1 MPGKGSMMVTDA
13 QETPR
18 ISVFHCV
25 SLCVK
30 RCAVVILS
38 LAMLTACSGSESD
51 TEAPDHIRILDEIP
65 EHIHEIENLTVFPG
79 DSDPR
84 YSIQLI
90 PQQTFGEEG
99 EPYLTTVQRSAVDD
113 NGRIIILN
121 SNSDYSQSVFVYNDD
136 GTFHTE
142 LGRSGRGPGEH
153 GYIFDLQAR
162 GGNVYI
168 RDAMNQRIN
177 IYSSTDYSFESTMMI
192 EQLPI
197 RDHETVQGL
206 ELGLILPR
214 NDGNYLVNFY
224 QRNSDDGWRIHR
236 YMLMDENGNAVDYES
251 TEFRSSFKAQGYTD
265 ADIRMVYMSMPFLGG
280 SVSGYSKYGEL
291 YKAWNQDFLINKYN
305 AKGEYQSAIYYAIQG
320 SPFELSHHTP
330 TAFYKENDVLKAI
343 GLHNQ
348 SLPETNPVISM
359 LMADDENRI
368 WAAVP
373 MYGEPMKYE
382 WWILAPSGEL
392 LAKMQRPREK
402 TIFDIKDGYLYAKEI
417 DEETGAEFVVKNRM
431 EWTERS

>member
-1 MPGKGSMMVTDA
+1 MKVSHEKFATESRKATENSVFLRASVAFLLFMMV
-13 QETPR
+13 
-18 ISVFHCV
+18 
-25 SLCVK
+25 
-30 RCAVVILS
+30 
-38 LAMLTACSGSESD
+38 TACSGSESK
-51 TEAPDHIRILDEIP
+51 TEVQDHIQILDEIP
-65 EHIHEIENLTVFPG
+65 QQIQEVENLTIFPG
-79 DSDPR
+79 DSEPR

-90 PQQTFGEEG
+90 HEQTFGKEG

-153 GYIFDLQAR
+153 GFIFDVQAR

-168 RDAMNQRIN
+168 RDVTNQRIN
-177 IYSSTDYSFESTMMI
+177 IYSSTDYSFDRTMMI

-197 RDHETVQGL
+197 RDHEAVQGL
-206 ELGLILPR
+206 ELGLILPG

-236 YMLMDENGNAVDYES
+236 YMLMDENGNAVGYES

-280 SVSGYSKYGEL
+280 SVSGYSNNGDL
-291 YKAWNQDFLINKYN
+291 YKAWNQDFLIKKYN
-305 AKGEYQSAIYYAIQG
+305 AKGEYQSAIYYAIEG
-320 SPFELSHHTP
+320 SPFELGYHTP

-373 MYGEPMKYE
+373 MYGEPKKYE
-382 WWILAPSGEL
+382 WWILAPTGEL
-392 LAKMQRPREK
+392 LAKLQRPREK
-402 TIFDIKDGYLYAKEI
+402 TIFDIKNGYLYAKEI
-417 DEETGAEFVVKNRM
+417 DEETDAEYVVKYRI
-431 EWTERS
+431 ELIER